1 MMSRYLPPA
10 QVMCTEIYTR
20 LTVNQLLFAATLFC
34 NLPKKNWFTAINL
47 SEENITKDIG
57 GLVRGE
63 KYSRRER
70 NIHDIEAVVNL
81 AKIFRMRI
89 KVGFQY

>member
-10 QVMCTEIYTR
+10 QVMFTEIYTR

-63 KYSRRER
+63 KYSR
-70 NIHDIEAVVNL
+70 H
-81 AKIFRMRI
+81 
-89 KVGFQY
+89 

>member
-10 QVMCTEIYTR
+10 QVMCTEIYTL

-34 NLPKKNWFTAINL
+34 NLLKKNWFTAINL

>member
-34 NLPKKNWFTAINL
+34 NLPKKNWFTAINFRDFKSRL

-63 KYSRRER
+63 KYSR
-70 NIHDIEAVVNL
+70 H
-81 AKIFRMRI
+81 
-89 KVGFQY
+89 